1 MKLIRSVI
9 IFRSLAIGVF
19 ILVVIALVL
28 QQKNKQL
35 IAFNNKLLLQNDSV
49 LSVNLQL
56 QKDINF
62 LKHDLDSLAN
72 SDAAKQPFTAV
83 KYLLLGAFICIIID
97 VTLN

>member
-72 SDAAKQPFTAV
+72 SDAAEQPLTAV
-83 KYLLLGAFICIIID
+83 K
-97 VTLN
+97 